1 MTLSFTLMIIPCY
14 KFVRVTLSFMCPETC
29 ISHLLTAIA
38 RSLTRY
44 EWRFAN
50 KNRTG
55 RQCYLFQLN
64 YANFRK
70 EGQILSSILRH
81 LQKHEMNITRP
92 CLNHSGFLAL
102 RFSLLTNG

>member
-14 KFVRVTLSFMCPETC
+14 KFVRVTLSFMSPETC
-29 ISHLLTAIA
+29 ISHLLTAIV
-38 RSLTRY
+38 RSLTPD

-64 YANFRK
+64 DANYRK
-70 EGQILSSILRH
+70 EGQILS
-81 LQKHEMNITRP
+81 
-92 CLNHSGFLAL
+92 
-102 RFSLLTNG
+102 